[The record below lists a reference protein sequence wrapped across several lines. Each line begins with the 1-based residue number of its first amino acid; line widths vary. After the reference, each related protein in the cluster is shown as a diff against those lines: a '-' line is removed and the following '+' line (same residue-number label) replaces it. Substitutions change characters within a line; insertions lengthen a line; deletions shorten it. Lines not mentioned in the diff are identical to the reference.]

1 MLWFQTFKESGDA
14 YAHIDAKHTR
24 RGENDWD
31 EVEDVMNDVEMEIA
45 EEQQLANNRAA
56 AVGIPNGILLGAGP
70 AAPPAAPAAA
80 VGDVGVQ
87 INLPR
92 REDMD
97 PERLQVRDR
106 ITISQCFFNLNLL
119 RWL

>member
-1 MLWFQTFKESGDA
+1 
-14 YAHIDAKHTR
+14 
-24 RGENDWD
+24 
-31 EVEDVMNDVEMEIA
+31 MNDVEMEIA

-70 AAPPAAPAAA
+70 APPAAPAPAA

-92 REDMD
+92 REEMD
-97 PERLQVRDR
+97 PERLQVNMVA
-106 ITISQCFFNLNLL
+106 F
-119 RWL
+119 